1 MDLSTQ
7 EQPQPPPPIQC
18 KRCNATFTIK
28 GNLTK
33 HLKRPTL
40 CKAIDEAHDIPAADL
55 LKELNSIKY
64 NDKTHD
70 CEFCGR
76 RFNNTSNK
84 SAHKRI
90 CKGNPQNQK
99 NIQRLE
105 ELEKRVEF
113 LEERIKM
120 MQTQVI
126 IRPSAMRQLVF
137 KR

>member
-1 MDLSTQ
+1 MDLST
-7 EQPQPPPPIQC
+7 PNNQC

-28 GNLTK
+28 GNLAK
-33 HLKRPTL
+33 HLRRAKQCEP
-40 CKAIDEAHDIPAADL
+40 IDADHDIPTDTL
-55 LKELNSIKY
+55 LQELHTVKY
-64 NDKTHD
+64 NDKTYD

-90 CKGNPQNQK
+90 CKGNPHNQK

-105 ELEKRVEF
+105 ELEKRVEAI
-113 LEERIKM
+113 EERIGQ

-126 IRPSAMRQLVF
+126 IRPTTQRNSSFFYRTPMGSC
-137 KR
+137 